1 MLGVKNYKRNKRNSF
16 VPTKTVCIRAE
27 VEFLERLTEVAKSE
41 GLARNGFIIKI
52 LTEYMDGRGSK

>member
-1 MLGVKNYKRNKRNSF
+1 MLGSKNYKRNKRNSF
-16 VPTKTVCIRAE
+16 VPTKTLGVRAE
-27 VEFLERLTEVAKSE
+27 VSFWDRVTEVAKSE